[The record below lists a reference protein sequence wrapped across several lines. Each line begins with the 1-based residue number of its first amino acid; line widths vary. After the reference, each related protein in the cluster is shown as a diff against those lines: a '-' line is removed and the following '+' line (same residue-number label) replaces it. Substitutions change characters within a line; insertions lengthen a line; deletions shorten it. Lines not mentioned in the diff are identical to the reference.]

1 MAGDKIV
8 RKAVIDAFVTS
19 LEAQLRALKRL
30 QCEPQEKAMRK
41 KVGMSQVDV
50 VEDIL
55 MAAGESLHINEIIK
69 RAKKSHGVAID
80 RESIVSALTKK
91 VVRKDRFVRTDKNT
105 FALKGG
111 DE

>member
-1 MAGDKIV
+1 VAEDEIIK
-8 RKAVIDAFVTS
+8 KAVIDAFVVS
-19 LEAQLRALKRL
+19 LEAQLRSLKRI
-30 QCEPQEKAMRK
+30 QKEPSGKTKRK
-41 KVGMSQVDV
+41 RVGLSQLDV

-55 MAAGESLHINEIIK
+55 MAAGEELHINEIIK
-69 RAKKSHGVAID
+69 RAEKSHDILID

-91 VVRKDRFVRTDKNT
+91 VMRKDRFVRTNKNT